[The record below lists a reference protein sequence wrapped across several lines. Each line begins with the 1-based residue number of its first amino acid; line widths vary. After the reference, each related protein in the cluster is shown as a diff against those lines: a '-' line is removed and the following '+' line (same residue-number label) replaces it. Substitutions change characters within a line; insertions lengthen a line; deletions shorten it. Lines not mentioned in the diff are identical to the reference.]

1 MKIGRFLVENRII
14 YGIIKN
20 SEIFE
25 IKSPFEK
32 LEFTGKIYSLEEVKV
47 LSPVLPS
54 KIIAVGLNYK
64 DHAEELKM
72 KLPEEPILFL
82 KPSSAVIGPE
92 EDIIS
97 PPESKEIHYEG
108 ELAVVIGK
116 NIYRPN
122 NFKEVEEAIL
132 GYTCFNDV
140 TARDLQRK
148 DGQWTRSKS
157 FNTFA
162 PIGPF
167 IETEVDPNN
176 LKIETKVNGKIKQS
190 SSTKELIFDV
200 FYLVKFISNIMTL
213 YPGDIIAT
221 GTPPGVGEL
230 KEGDIVEISI
240 ENVGVLKNFV
250 KRF

>member
-1 MKIGRFLVENRII
+1 M
-14 YGIIKN
+14 
-20 SEIFE
+20 
-25 IKSPFEK
+25 
-32 LEFTGKIYSLEEVKV
+32 
-47 LSPVLPS
+47 
-54 KIIAVGLNYK
+54 
-64 DHAEELKM
+64 
-72 KLPEEPILFL
+72 
-82 KPSSAVIGPE
+82 
-92 EDIIS
+92 
-97 PPESKEIHYEG
+97 
-108 ELAVVIGK
+108 
-116 NIYRPN
+116 
-122 NFKEVEEAIL
+122 
-132 GYTCFNDV
+132 
-140 TARDLQRK
+140 QRK

-167 IETEVDPNN
+167 IETELDPSN

-190 SSTKELIFDV
+190 SSTKEFIFDV

-230 KEGDIVEISI
+230 KEGDIVEVSI

>member
-1 MKIGRFLVENRII
+1 MKLGRYFYKNKIFFGIVKEDKILEIEN
-14 YGIIKN
+14 
-20 SEIFE
+20 
-25 IKSPFEK
+25 PFDLASYTEREYK
-32 LEFTGKIYSLEEVKV
+32 LEEVKI
-47 LSPVLPS
+47 LFPILPS

-64 DHAEELKM
+64 DHAKELGM
-72 KLPEEPILFL
+72 KIPDEPIIFL
-82 KPSSAVIGPE
+82 KPPTAVIGPE
-92 EDIIS
+92 EYIIL
-97 PPESKEIHYEG
+97 PPESKEINYEG
-108 ELAVVIGK
+108 ELAIVIGK
-116 NIYRPN
+116 TIYRPKD
-122 NFKEVEEAIL
+122 FKEIESAIL

-167 IETEVDPNN
+167 IETELDPSN

-190 SSTKELIFDV
+190 SSTKEFIFDV

>member
-213 YPGDIIAT
+213 YPGDVIAT

>member
-1 MKIGRFLVENRII
+1 MKLGRYFYKNKIFFGIVKEDKILEIENLFDLTSYTKRE
-14 YGIIKN
+14 YK
-20 SEIFE
+20 
-25 IKSPFEK
+25 
-32 LEFTGKIYSLEEVKV
+32 LEEVKI
-47 LSPVLPS
+47 LFPILPS

-64 DHAEELKM
+64 DHAKELGM
-72 KLPEEPILFL
+72 KIPDEPIIFL
-82 KPSSAVIGPE
+82 KPPTAVIGPE
-92 EDIIS
+92 EYIIL
-97 PPESKEIHYEG
+97 PPESREIHYEG
-108 ELAVVIGK
+108 ELAIVIGK
-116 NIYRPN
+116 TIYRPKD
-122 NFKEVEEAIL
+122 FKEIESAIL

-140 TARDLQRK
+140 TARDLQKK

-167 IETEVDPNN
+167 IETELDPSN

-190 SSTKELIFDV
+190 SSTKEFIFDV

>member
-1 MKIGRFLVENRII
+1 MKLGRYFYKNKIFFGIVKEDKILEIEN
-14 YGIIKN
+14 
-20 SEIFE
+20 
-25 IKSPFEK
+25 PFNLTSYTGREYK
-32 LEFTGKIYSLEEVKV
+32 LKEVKI
-47 LSPVLPS
+47 LFPILPS
-54 KIIAVGLNYK
+54 KIIAVGLNYR
-64 DHAEELKM
+64 DHAKELGM
-72 KLPEEPILFL
+72 KIPDEPIIFL
-82 KPSSAVIGPE
+82 KPPTAVIGPE
-92 EDIIS
+92 EYIIL
-97 PPESKEIHYEG
+97 PPESKEINYEG
-108 ELAVVIGK
+108 ELAIVIGK
-116 NIYRPN
+116 IIYRPK
-122 NFKEVEEAIL
+122 NFKEIESAIL

-167 IETEVDPNN
+167 IETELDPSN

-190 SSTKELIFDV
+190 SSTKEFIFDV

-230 KEGDIVEISI
+230 KEGDIVEVSI

>member
-1 MKIGRFLVENRII
+1 M
-14 YGIIKN
+14 
-20 SEIFE
+20 
-25 IKSPFEK
+25 
-32 LEFTGKIYSLEEVKV
+32 
-47 LSPVLPS
+47 
-54 KIIAVGLNYK
+54 
-64 DHAEELKM
+64 
-72 KLPEEPILFL
+72 
-82 KPSSAVIGPE
+82 IGPE
-92 EDIIS
+92 EYIIL

-108 ELAVVIGK
+108 ELAIVIGK
-116 NIYRPN
+116 PIYRPKD
-122 NFKEVEEAIL
+122 FKEIESAIL

-148 DGQWTRSKS
+148 DEQWTRSKS

-167 IETEVDPNN
+167 IETELDPSS

-190 SSTKELIFDV
+190 SSTKEFIFDV

-230 KEGDIVEISI
+230 KEGDIVEVSI